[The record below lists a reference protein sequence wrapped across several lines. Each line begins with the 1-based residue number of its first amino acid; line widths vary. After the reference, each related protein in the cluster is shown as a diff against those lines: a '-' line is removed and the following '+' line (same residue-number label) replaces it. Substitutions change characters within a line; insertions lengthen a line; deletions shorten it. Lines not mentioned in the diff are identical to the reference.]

1 MNESEFLSKQIQ
13 RVFDRFVFPTI
24 DEFVTNVDCYDVEK
38 LEPTTY
44 RDAKVTYV
52 KVNVKLSKKG
62 YDERNVG
69 LYDSISTLLFNGA
82 RNIITSDEYL
92 IIEVS
97 FYTMSSKL
105 IYSTQLGLDD
115 RISNKNINKFLNL
128 GLSEEIARIKSI
140 IKE

>member
-13 RVFDRFVFPTI
+13 RVFDRFVLPTI
-24 DEFVTNVDCYDVEK
+24 DKFVANVDCYDVEK